1 MQAGQD
7 PAAGGDFRGPR
18 LGNQAKN
25 RSDGYLCTM
34 RSTNHGTVLPV
45 TGKAGLLP
53 VMFSGGAYDERHG
66 LMDPSVFE
74 VIGNIGNHNSSFEKE
89 CPLQK
94 QSILIVQ

>member
-1 MQAGQD
+1 MQASQD
-7 PAAGGDFRGPR
+7 PAAGSDFRSSR
-18 LGNQAKN
+18 LRHQAEN
-25 RSDGYLCTM
+25 RSDSYLCPM

-53 VMFSGGAYDERHG
+53 VMFSSGAYDERHG
-66 LMDPSVFE
+66 LMVSSVLE

-94 QSILIVQ
+94 QSILIMQ